1 MKTTSFDYVIVGGG
15 SAGGVLAARLS
26 EDPDVSVLLL
36 EAGGSDASPL
46 IKAPGGLLPIMLSGA
61 YQWRY
66 TSIPQAHLNNRVL
79 FLPRGRVLGGGSS
92 INGMTYCR
100 GFASDYDRWAE
111 QGNRGWSYREVLPY
125 FNRAETYLPQ
135 TAYAPQT
142 NGYAISASNIY
153 HGANGPIQVS
163 RPGVKHPLA
172 SAFVEAVLQAG
183 YPYTNDSNG
192 PQREGVSPIDVTI
205 GNGIRSSTSRAY
217 LNPARSRSNLQ
228 VITYAHTTRIVM
240 EGSRTVGVEFVQ
252 GKKQQAR
259 AVRAA
264 REVILAAGAI
274 NSPQLLLLSGIGD
287 PTQLSQHNIDVKH
300 ALPGVG
306 ANLQDHLAVSVKFAA
321 TKPVSL
327 LKYFNPLHGAMAMA
341 KYLTL
346 RTGPLADPG
355 MEVCAFLK
363 SNPDVSEADVKM
375 ILVMAL
381 YANNGRTLAARHG
394 FSAHTN
400 VIRPLSR
407 GSIKLASSDPFAPPL
422 IDQNYLADE
431 HDRRVAREGVRIARE
446 IFSQRAFD
454 IYRGEELEPG
464 NALRTD
470 AEIDAFIRD
479 KAEADYHSVGTCRM
493 GSDEMAVVDDELRV
507 RGIDGLRVVDAS
519 IMPHLIGGNTNTPVI
534 MIAEKAADMIRG
546 LSPLSVAVI

>member
-1 MKTTSFDYVIVGGG
+1 MSTESFDYVIVGGG
-15 SAGGVLAARLS
+15 SAGCVLAARLS
-26 EDPDVSVLLL
+26 ENPAVRVLLL

-66 TSIPQAHLNNRVL
+66 TSVPQVHLNNRVL
-79 FLPRGRVLGGGSS
+79 YLPRGRVLGGGSS

-100 GFASDYDRWAE
+100 GFASDYERWAE
-111 QGNRGWSYREVLPY
+111 QGNRGWSYRDVLPY

-135 TAYAPQT
+135 STQPEANA
-142 NGYAISASNIY
+142 Y
-153 HGANGPIQVS
+153 HGASGPIQVS
-163 RPGVKHPLA
+163 RPGIKHPLA
-172 SAFVEAVLQAG
+172 LAFVEAGAQAG
-183 YPYTNDSNG
+183 YPYTSDSNG
-192 PQREGVSPIDVTI
+192 AQREGIAPIDVTI
-205 GNGIRSSTSRAY
+205 GRGIRSSTSRAY
-217 LNPARSRSNLQ
+217 LAPARSRANLQ
-228 VITYAHTTRIVM
+228 VITHAHATRVVL
-240 EGSRTVGVEFVQ
+240 EGQRAVGVEFVQ
-252 GKKQQAR
+252 GKTKETRVIR
-259 AVRAA
+259 AE
-264 REVILAAGAI
+264 REVILTAGAI

-287 PTQLSQHNIDVKH
+287 PAHLAQHNIAVRH

-306 ANLQDHLAVSVKFAA
+306 ANLQDHLAVVVKFAA

-327 LKYFNPLHGAMAMA
+327 MKYFNPLHGALAMIN
-341 KYLTL
+341 YLAL
-346 RTGPLADPG
+346 RKGPLADPG

-363 SNPDVSEADVKM
+363 SNPDISEADVKM

-381 YANNGRTLAARHG
+381 YANNGRTLTTRHG
-394 FSAHTN
+394 FAAHTN

-431 HDRRVAREGVRIARE
+431 HDRRIARDSVRIARD
-446 IFSQRAFD
+446 IFSQHAFD

-479 KAEADYHSVGTCRM
+479 KAEADYHSIGTCRM
-493 GSDEMAVVDDELRV
+493 GSDEMSVVDDELRV
-507 RGIDGLRVVDAS
+507 RGLDGLRVVDAS
-519 IMPHLIGGNTNTPVI
+519 IMPHLVGGNTNMPVI
-534 MIAEKAADMIRG
+534 MIAEKAADMIG
-546 LSPLSVAVI
+546 GVAPLPPANLRA